1 MLNGRLGIGV
11 IGCGKI
17 AQVRHLPEYHMCK
30 NAELI
35 GYFDFIPERAEK
47 MAKKYGGVAFS
58 SVQELL
64 NSDKIDAVSVCTANI
79 THAETAVA
87 ALRAKKHVLC
97 EKPMA
102 VTLSECENMLA
113 EAKSAGKLLMVAHN
127 QRLWNTHIKA
137 KELLKKGVIGTPL
150 TFKTCFGH
158 RGPDH
163 WSVDKGTGN
172 WFFDKNKSAFGVV
185 ADLGIHKID
194 IIRYL
199 LESEITELSA
209 MTGTLDKRDAD
220 GSPVSVE
227 DNAIILCKT
236 ESGVIG
242 TVSVSWTYYG
252 EEENGTVIYGTKG
265 HLHIPSSE
273 DGALTVTVFGKEPA
287 VYSVQGQEKSG
298 IIDAFI
304 DAILNGK
311 NSPISAESVIPSMKV
326 MLSALT
332 AADSGKRTHL

>member
-17 AQVRHLPEYHMCK
+17 AQVRHLPEYHACK

-35 GYFDFIPERAEK
+35 GYCDFIPERAEE

-58 SVQELL
+58 SVEEMLA
-64 NSDKIDAVSVCTANI
+64 SDKIDAVSVCTANT
-79 THAETAVA
+79 THAETAIA
-87 ALRAKKHVLC
+87 ALRAGKHVLC

-102 VTLSECENMLA
+102 VTLSECENMLS
-113 EAKSAGKLLMVAHN
+113 EARKAGMLLMIANN
-127 QRLWNTHIKA
+127 QRLWHTHIKA
-137 KELLKKGVIGTPL
+137 KELLKEGVIGTPL

-172 WFFDKNKSAFGVV
+172 WFFDKNKSAFGAT

-242 TVSVSWTYYG
+242 TVSASWTYYG
-252 EEENGTVIYGTKG
+252 DEENGTVIYGTGG

-273 DGALTVTVFGKEPA
+273 DGAVTVTVFGKEPA
-287 VYSVQGQEKSG
+287 VYSVPKQESSG
-298 IIDAFI
+298 IIDAFT
-304 DAILNGK
+304 DVILHGK
-311 NSPISAESVIPSMKV
+311 ASPISAESVIPSMRV
-326 MLSALT
+326 MFSALT
-332 AADSGKRTHL
+332 AAGSGERIYL